1 MIRSIVAAT
10 VVAASLAAYRWDPAE
25 QAQRGRTAWRNAVTA
40 LRAGDSTAAL
50 AQLRLAHDAWPAQP
64 AYSET
69 LVRLAARL
77 NDTTTVAYALR
88 VLAAQG
94 LGAGVS
100 RDSFVVAMSARSES
114 VALQRSAVERAGSGP
129 ERSTASV
136 VSADTLFFPEGL
148 DVDSRD
154 GTRFITSLR
163 HRNVWVLAP
172 NGTGRWLLSENVD
185 GRGAVFGV
193 KLAPDGRSLWL
204 SLASSA
210 HMGRRAADS
219 SVVSELWQ
227 VERTSGRVLRR
238 ATLGDGK
245 GVPGELTLHEDG
257 SVLVSDAT
265 LGKLYRLRRG
275 SQSVETIEHPLLRSP
290 QGIAVLG
297 GKREAIVAD
306 WSHGLLRWNLETN
319 AITALETPSTMA
331 LLGIDGL
338 LRVGNDLIAVQNG
351 VQPMRV
357 LRIAIDE
364 SATRVIT
371 ATTIDRPLESRG
383 EFTIAAA
390 RGNEISYVASSSWPF
405 WNDEGARLPNA
416 GALPPV
422 MLRTLRL
429 R

>member
-1 MIRSIVAAT
+1 MIRSVALAAVVVAT
-10 VVAASLAAYRWDPAE
+10 VAGSTWDPAE

-40 LRAGDSTAAL
+40 LRSGDSTTAL
-50 AQLRLAHDAWPAQP
+50 TQLRLAHEAWPAQP

-77 NDTTTVAYALR
+77 GDTTTVASALR

-94 LGAGVS
+94 LGVGVS
-100 RDSFVVAMSARSES
+100 RDSFVVRMAERSGT
-114 VALQRSAVERAGSGP
+114 VAAQRTAVERAGTGP
-129 ERSTASV
+129 ERSTAAV
-136 VSADTLFFPEGL
+136 VNADTVFFPEGL
-148 DVDSRD
+148 DIDARD

-163 HRNVWVLAP
+163 HRNVWVLPTSGA
-172 NGTGRWLLSENVD
+172 GRWLLPANVD

-193 KLAPDGRSLWL
+193 KLAPDGQSLWL

-210 HMGRRAADS
+210 HMGRRTVDS
-219 SVVSELWQ
+219 AVVAEVIQ
-227 VERTSGRVLRR
+227 VERATGRVLRR

-245 GVPGELTLHEDG
+245 GVPGELTLHDDG

-275 SQSVETIEHPLLRSP
+275 AERVETIEHPLLRSP

-297 GKREAIVAD
+297 GKRDAIVAD

-319 AITALETPSTMA
+319 AITALETPNTMA

-338 LRVGNDLIAVQNG
+338 LRVGSELIAVQNG

-364 SATRVIT
+364 SATRVVS
-371 ATTIDRPLESRG
+371 AATIDRPQESRG
-383 EFTIAAA
+383 EFTIAAV
-390 RGNEISYVASSSWPF
+390 RGNELSYIASSSWPF
-405 WNDEGARLPNA
+405 WNDEAVRLPNS

-422 MLRTLRL
+422 TLRTLRL